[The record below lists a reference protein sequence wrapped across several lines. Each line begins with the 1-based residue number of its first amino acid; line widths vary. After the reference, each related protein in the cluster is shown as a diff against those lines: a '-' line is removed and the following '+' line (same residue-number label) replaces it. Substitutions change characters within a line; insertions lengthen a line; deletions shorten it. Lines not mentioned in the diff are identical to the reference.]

1 MIHAQQSPFVQETP
15 THHQN
20 GPSHEPSTRNS
31 GDENDLPD
39 LFSVGVGFRQRFTQL
54 HDIVSLSFF
63 LPLFPPS
70 WYASPRRN
78 IFLWLFPW
86 IYLQTTSFIIHSL
99 SLSLSLH
106 SSPFVNQGHS
116 TEAKRRTMKAGWFLC
131 GLFFSYLFV
140 CGSATSTQPTLS
152 KMMHPTYPRRSS
164 STGSQRQRARTRSPI
179 GTPPQWSRI
188 QGTKS
193 RTDAR

>member
-1 MIHAQQSPFVQETP
+1 MHSSLLSSRRHQPTTKMVPVTNLARGIPGTKMTCLTYFQSE
-15 THHQN
+15 
-20 GPSHEPSTRNS
+20 SDS
-31 GDENDLPD
+31 DNDLPSYTTSY
-39 LFSVGVGFRQRFTQL
+39 L
-54 HDIVSLSFF
+54 SLSFF
-63 LPLFPPS
+63 LSSHL
-70 WYASPRRN
+70 ADM
-78 IFLWLFPW
+78 LVLGG
-86 IYLQTTSFIIHSL
+86 TSFCGFFLGFTCRLHPSSFIL

-179 GTPPQWSRI
+179 GTPPQ
-188 QGTKS
+188 
-193 RTDAR
+193 